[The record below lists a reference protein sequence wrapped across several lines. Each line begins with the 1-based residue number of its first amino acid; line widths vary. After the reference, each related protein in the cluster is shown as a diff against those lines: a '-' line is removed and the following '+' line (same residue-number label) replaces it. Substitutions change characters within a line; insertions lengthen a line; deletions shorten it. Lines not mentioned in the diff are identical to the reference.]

1 MAAPLHVVILAAG
14 QGTRMKS
21 ALPKVLHPIGGRP
34 MLAHVLDAARATG
47 ASACHVVHGHGAE
60 AVRAAFGDARDIN
73 WVLQAQQLGTAHAV
87 QQALPQVPDDALLVT
102 LLGDV
107 PLIGADTLKALCA
120 AAGRGLALVT
130 VQLEQPRGY
139 GRILRDAKKNVR
151 GIVEENDASAAQK
164 RIREVNVGMF
174 ACEARRMKQWLARV
188 KNDNAKGEYY
198 LTDIVA
204 MAVKDRLKITAV
216 PASSAEEVEGV
227 NDRAQLAKL
236 ERVYQRRQAEALLHA
251 GVSLSDPG
259 RFDLRGTLRHGRDV
273 RIDINVVIEGDCALG
288 DGVSIGPH
296 CVLKNV
302 QLGPGTEVAAHSVL
316 EGAVTGAG
324 VHVGPFAR
332 LRPGTE
338 LADGARVGNFVE
350 TKKAKVGRGSKINHL
365 SYVGDAV
372 LGSEVNVGAGTI
384 TCNYDGVNK
393 HETRIG
399 DRAFIGSNSAL
410 VAPVT
415 VGAGATVGAGSVITK
430 DAPPDQLTV
439 ARGKQLSLPGWK
451 RPERKK

>member
-1 MAAPLHVVILAAG
+1 L
-14 QGTRMKS
+14 
-21 ALPKVLHPIGGRP
+21 
-34 MLAHVLDAARATG
+34 
-47 ASACHVVHGHGAE
+47 
-60 AVRAAFGDARDIN
+60 
-73 WVLQAQQLGTAHAV
+73 LQ
-87 QQALPQVPDDALLVT
+87 
-102 LLGDV
+102 
-107 PLIGADTLKALCA
+107 
-120 AAGRGLALVT
+120 
-130 VQLEQPRGY
+130 
-139 GRILRDAKKNVR
+139 
-151 GIVEENDASAAQK
+151 
-164 RIREVNVGMF
+164 
-174 ACEARRMKQWLARV
+174 
-188 KNDNAKGEYY
+188 
-198 LTDIVA
+198 
-204 MAVKDRLKITAV
+204 
-216 PASSAEEVEGV
+216 
-227 NDRAQLAKL
+227 
-236 ERVYQRRQAEALLHA
+236 A
-251 GVSLSDPG
+251 GVSLADPT

-273 RIDINVVIEGDCALG
+273 RIDINVVIEGDCTLG

-451 RPERKK
+451 RPEKKK